1 MIESY
6 FKSSNQDFTL
16 LQGNCCKLLRDFD
29 FNLIV
34 SLQTRHIFF
43 QMEVLVCRAE
53 RL

>member
-1 MIESY
+1 MNLTSSLLIKTLHYFKVIVVSY
-6 FKSSNQDFTL
+6 FVTL
-16 LQGNCCKLLRDFD
+16 I